1 MTNPRGNL
9 IRSICHLSSV
19 ICHWSF
25 RGPGGLGSRRS
36 EREVVQ
42 YKKLLTLPRPC
53 LCPGTPLVCDPLRA
67 KFTSRALVFDH
78 LVQYV
83 VERVRVAVVHEIS
96 HLGNVRNAP
105 LHVFEPF
112 LISALVGNVSDRGG
126 ASRELLDTAGQIV
139 DRNLAFAADVED
151 FTDSLRFVDQ
161 GHHAAD
167 HIADIG
173 EIARLRAVSVDRDG
187 LVAQSLAD
195 KARDDHTVA
204 AGLART
210 DGVEKARHSNRKPL
224 YLPVGEAQELIEGF

>member
-25 RGPGGLGSRRS
+25 RGPGGLGSPRS
-36 EREVVQ
+36 ERQLVQ

-53 LCPGTPLVCDPLRA
+53 LCPRTPLVCDPLRA

-96 HLGNVRNAP
+96 HLGNVRNAT

-167 HIADIG
+167 HIAD
-173 EIARLRAVSVDRDG
+173 
-187 LVAQSLAD
+187 